1 MYWHFFREVQ
11 IRNDGFSNNL
21 LPFPKKKNLS
31 EIFDRSTQPN
41 NHIFV
46 LWSTDLDTSTF
57 KEFESWI
64 VWQFL
69 WQIDCRLIIWQA
81 GTGEKEWISTWKV
94 IIFQLCIYW
103 SGFFPFTELNKVFFS
118 NHSIAPNNGKI
129 EIVAVRSYASG
140 TLMPFNRNI
149 AKKYSEHFFLEKREI
164 LIFTTIILH

>member
-1 MYWHFFREVQ
+1 MLCIDIFFREIQ

-64 VWQFL
+64 VWQFYVT
-69 WQIDCRLIIWQA
+69 DRLSVDNL
-81 GTGEKEWISTWKV
+81 TGR
-94 IIFQLCIYW
+94 Y
-103 SGFFPFTELNKVFFS
+103 
-118 NHSIAPNNGKI
+118 
-129 EIVAVRSYASG
+129 R
-140 TLMPFNRNI
+140 R
-149 AKKYSEHFFLEKREI
+149 KKNEFLLEKSLFFNYVFI
-164 LIFTTIILH
+164 GLDFSHLQS